1 MHVRKVMHVLFRAS
15 YLFEL
20 NKASGRL
27 IVPSAFAPAAFAGD
41 TSCMNEV
48 AISIFEDIKKLYV
61 YEIPAQPGGG
71 QLGACSCMISLL
83 T

>member
-1 MHVRKVMHVLFRAS
+1 MHVCKVMHVLFRAS

-48 AISIFEDIKKLYV
+48 AI
-61 YEIPAQPGGG
+61 
-71 QLGACSCMISLL
+71 
-83 T
+83 